1 MIKQLRKIFSAQA
14 DNAAQAETVKE
25 EVMSDVVATPE
36 GATDLAKM
44 SAIVTALTA
53 KFEASEGRVAE
64 LTAALTALA
73 DVKAAADKLAADTKF
88 AARKVKV
95 EAAIGTEKAVTL
107 LAAVGHAED
116 SVFDA
121 VMAAM
126 STSAVAEAAT
136 LLFKEVGVDGK
147 VDPAKLAADTANGT
161 MAYLQAQYPKAKA
174 K

>member
-1 MIKQLRKIFSAQA
+1 
-14 DNAAQAETVKE
+14 
-25 EVMSDVVATPE
+25 MSDVIAGAVASVPE
-36 GATDLAKM
+36 AVSDLAKM

-95 EAAIGTEKAVTL
+95 EAAVGTERAATL
-107 LAAVGHAED
+107 MAAVGGSED
-116 SVFDA
+116 HVFDA

-126 STSAVAEAAT
+126 STTAAAEAASA
-136 LLFKEVGVDGK
+136 LFKEVGVDGK
-147 VDPAKLAADTANGT
+147 VDQAKLVADTANGT
-161 MAYLQAQYPKAKA
+161 MAYLQAQYTKAK
-174 K
+174 